1 VLIFLTLIVELI
13 VISLLILAHWPVW
26 VWPLLPAALAAAA
39 VWYSARKTTAAR
51 WDQEPADTFFST
63 AIVPPE
69 NKEKHVAGVL
79 LPSMREDYSFLF
91 SAKVLWSA
99 NSPVLD
105 ESTVNTAALAVD
117 AILRRARQIT
127 EQRDPGNASLVQ
139 HELAGALAEMQDG
152 PTRRF
157 RAMATSVGIELP
169 GGDQER
175 LDKLATVRKEEDIW
189 EHARR
194 YEQNKREYL
203 SEDVLK
209 DPGSAVV
216 WWLSKNDDKVEK
228 TVQDIG
234 LLARLSYAAKNQ
246 EVPEHFYRLAPDLGF
261 TNGSESTFSG
271 FDGAGAYGSGMPNGA
286 TAADRFEDFLS
297 AIDLDEG
304 DPERSLFA
312 RRVAEVAT
320 KHGKDGVAEE
330 LAHRFDPPPA
340 EPEDTPESPD
350 TPKAEDTPKA
360 DDGD

>member
-1 VLIFLTLIVELI
+1 MKKANSHQQNQAPGE
-13 VISLLILAHWPVW
+13 S
-26 VWPLLPAALAAAA
+26 
-39 VWYSARKTTAAR
+39 
-51 WDQEPADTFFST
+51 FFST
-63 AIVPPE
+63 MIVPSVE
-69 NKEKHVAGVL
+69 NKEEHVTGVL

-99 NSPVLD
+99 NSPVMD

-117 AILRRARQIT
+117 ATLRRARQIT

-139 HELAGALAEMQDG
+139 HELAGALAEMQDDPSG
-152 PTRRF
+152 RL
-157 RAMATSVGIELP
+157 RAMATSVGLELP
-169 GGDQER
+169 SGDQER

-189 EHARR
+189 EHERR

-216 WWLSKNDDKVEK
+216 WWLSRNDDKIEK

-234 LLARLSYAAKNQ
+234 LLARLSYAAKNE
-246 EVPEHFYRLAPDLGF
+246 EVPEAFHRIAPDLGF

-271 FDGAGAYGSGMPNGA
+271 FDGADAYGSATPNGA
-286 TAADRFEDFLS
+286 TAADHFEGFLS
-297 AIDLDEG
+297 AIHLDEG

-312 RRVAEVAT
+312 RRVAEVAS

-330 LAHRFDPPPA
+330 LSHRFDPPPA
-340 EPEDTPESPD
+340 QPEDIPQPEDP
-350 TPKAEDTPKA
+350 PKA